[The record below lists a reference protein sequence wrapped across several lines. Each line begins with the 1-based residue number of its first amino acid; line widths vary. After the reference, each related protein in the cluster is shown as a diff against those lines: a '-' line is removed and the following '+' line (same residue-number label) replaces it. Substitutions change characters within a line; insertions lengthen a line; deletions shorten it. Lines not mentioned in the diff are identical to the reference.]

1 MKNHFHNSGPETVF
15 RVTDHGII
23 DREGD
28 DVGKISGRL
37 VSCQA
42 FSHKN
47 IFELRFTNDTCGW
60 FAVRVNT
67 MSRSGRAVL
76 LSLASQA
83 TLGTGDIIISVTES
97 ETKVVLVNGTSAT
110 LLPQVSYPA
119 ERDLRLLEPV
129 LRGILISDLHKTFN
143 QDTSRDF
150 EFMYDSINGRNF
162 LLLQGSELQKKSK
175 RELRRELSR
184 VF

>member
-1 MKNHFHNSGPETVF
+1 MKNRFHFSGPEIVF

-23 DREGD
+23 DRDGD

-83 TLGTGDIIISVTES
+83 TLRGEIFISVTES

-129 LRGILISDLHKTFN
+129 LRGILISDLHETFN
-143 QDTSRDF
+143 HDTSRDF
-150 EFMYDSINGRNF
+150 EFMYDSINGREF
-162 LLLQGSELQKKSK
+162 LILQGSAMEKKSK
-175 RELRRELSR
+175 RELRREFSR

>member
-1 MKNHFHNSGPETVF
+1 MKNHFHNSGPKTVF
-15 RVTDHGII
+15 QVTNNGIFDH
-23 DREGD
+23 EGN
-28 DVGKISGRL
+28 DVEKINGRL

-42 FSHKN
+42 FTHKN
-47 IFELRFTNDTCGW
+47 IFELRFTNETCGW
-60 FAVRVNT
+60 FALRVST
-67 MSRSGRAVL
+67 KSCSGRIIL

-83 TLGTGDIIISVTES
+83 TLRGEIFISVTES

-129 LRGILISDLHKTFN
+129 LRGILISDLHETFN
-143 QDTSRDF
+143 HDTSRDF

-162 LLLQGSELQKKSK
+162 LLLQGSELQKESK
-175 RELRRELSR
+175 RKQKRELSR